1 MKNKLELWTIDELMS
16 MICTIAILK
25 YDGHFSILSF
35 TTHYKGGFNTY
46 TKKDDISELPTYSS
60 LKELLIEMIKPEIKC

>member
-1 MKNKLELWTIDELMS
+1 MKTKLENWSIDELMS
-16 MICTIAILK
+16 MMCTIAILK

-46 TKKDDISELPTYSS
+46 THRDDINNLPSYSS
-60 LKELLIEMIKPEIKC
+60 LKELLIEMIKPEIIK